1 MSVKRWL
8 CFVLLLCTLT
18 CADAKSSLVKVTM
31 PFGLSWHE
39 SKIKIIQSGVS
50 LIPQSFVGVPNAAG
64 SYLAPT
70 IPNSTYSGALYS
82 FSFDNTN
89 KLAKFGILLSQ
100 VNSTQ
105 YNAIK
110 KGFIKKYGKPYS
122 KKGVD
127 ANKQAYTYL
136 NWGAAAYGYLG
147 LTYQAANQL
156 VLISY
161 FLPVD
166 DSSSD

>member
-1 MSVKRWL
+1 MSLKRGL
-8 CFVLLLCTLT
+8 CFILLLCAFI
-18 CADAKSSLVKVTM
+18 CADAKTSLVKVSL
-31 PFGLSWHE
+31 PFGLSWGE
-39 SKIKIIQSGVS
+39 SKAKIMQSGVS
-50 LIPQSFVGVPNAAG
+50 LIPQAFVGVPSASGN
-64 SYLAPT
+64 YLAPT

-82 FSFDNTN
+82 LGFDSHS
-89 KLAKFGILLSQ
+89 KLIKFGILLSQ

-110 KGFIKKYGKPYS
+110 KGFVKKYGKPYS
-122 KKGVD
+122 KKGTD
-127 ANKQAYTYL
+127 MNKQAYTYL
-136 NWGAAAYGYLG
+136 NWGASAYGYLG

-161 FLPVD
+161 FLPID